1 MYIFDLNFFLGLRT
15 REEKPS
21 FRWDNKSTD
30 EEKEKL

>member
-21 FRWDNKSTD
+21 FRWDKSTD